1 MQIPS
6 ENAPELRALTAG
18 TTSLAEAF
26 EHEQTSNEL
35 HLLHG
40 VKLEI
45 AVGFCG
51 AIFVLSSVITD
62 AVSREPD
69 NDEMP
74 VKLEGSG
81 SSLTTETFDSA
92 TCW

>member
-1 MQIPS
+1 MLEQIPS
-6 ENAPELRALTAG
+6 QNAPELRALTAG

-45 AVGFCG
+45 EVRFSRAM
-51 AIFVLSSVITD
+51 FVLSAVITD
-62 AVSREPD
+62 AIS
-69 NDEMP
+69 
-74 VKLEGSG
+74 
-81 SSLTTETFDSA
+81 
-92 TCW
+92 